1 MKLLSSTMIWRG
13 DIFSLYSDQ
22 VLLDH
27 GVSAQ
32 RDLIRHP
39 GGAAILLV
47 RDEQILLV
55 RQYRHGAGRTLL
67 EIPAGK
73 LESGESPDCCARRE
87 LEEEAGFRCD
97 ALRHLC
103 SVYPSPG
110 ICSEL
115 LHLYEAISPMPLQD
129 PRPMDPDEDITLQ
142 WISLDE
148 AQDMLDHGAIM
159 DAKTI
164 IALQH
169 ALLRR

>member
-1 MKLLSSTMIWRG
+1 MKLLSSTMIWTG

-39 GGAAILLV
+39 GGAAILLM
-47 RDEQILLV
+47 RDEHILLV
-55 RQYRHGAGRTLL
+55 RQYRHGAGRALL

-103 SVYPSPG
+103 SVYP
-110 ICSEL
+110 L
-115 LHLYEAISPMPLQD
+115 ARHLQRAAASV
-129 PRPMDPDEDITLQ
+129 
-142 WISLDE
+142 
-148 AQDMLDHGAIM
+148 
-159 DAKTI
+159 
-164 IALQH
+164 
-169 ALLRR
+169 

>member
-1 MKLLSSTMIWRG
+1 MKLLSSTMIWTG

-39 GGAAILLV
+39 GGAAILLM
-47 RDEQILLV
+47 RDEHILLV
-55 RQYRHGAGRTLL
+55 RQYRHGAGRALM

>member
-1 MKLLSSTMIWRG
+1 MLYATFKTQEDGRAMKLLSSTMIWRG

-39 GGAAILLV
+39 GGAAILLM
-47 RDEQILLV
+47 RDEHILLV
-55 RQYRHGAGRTLL
+55 RQYRHGAGRALL

-115 LHLYEAISPMPLQD
+115 LHLYGGHFSHAAS
-129 PRPMDPDEDITLQ
+129 RSAPDG
-142 WISLDE
+142 S
-148 AQDMLDHGAIM
+148 
-159 DAKTI
+159 
-164 IALQH
+164 
-169 ALLRR
+169 

>member
-1 MKLLSSTMIWRG
+1 MKLLSSTMIWTG

-39 GGAAILLV
+39 GGAAILLM

-87 LEEEAGFRCD
+87 L
-97 ALRHLC
+97 
-103 SVYPSPG
+103 
-110 ICSEL
+110 
-115 LHLYEAISPMPLQD
+115 
-129 PRPMDPDEDITLQ
+129 
-142 WISLDE
+142 
-148 AQDMLDHGAIM
+148 
-159 DAKTI
+159 
-164 IALQH
+164 
-169 ALLRR
+169 

>member
-1 MKLLSSTMIWRG
+1 MKLLSSTMIWTG

-39 GGAAILLV
+39 GGAAILLM
-47 RDEQILLV
+47 RDEHILLV
-55 RQYRHGAGRTLL
+55 RQYRHGAGRALL

-110 ICSEL
+110 ISL
-115 LHLYEAISPMPLQD
+115 FFYWDSFRHLPFQVFHWGNCLT
-129 PRPMDPDEDITLQ
+129 TL
-142 WISLDE
+142 IL
-148 AQDMLDHGAIM
+148 
-159 DAKTI
+159 I
-164 IALQH
+164 I
-169 ALLRR
+169 